1 MHSYQHVMHSGSYNI
16 IANSCVLPAGPA
28 DPCLPKNSLR
38 YTLLFFFS
46 FLTLAANAQQLSSR
60 ERKKLITELEKAYDM
75 DQQVR
80 TAFNK
85 CITDHGGSDPCM
97 ELRRQLERQDSI
109 NQEVVFPVLDKYGWI
124 PVRLIS
130 KKANSAF
137 FYVLQHAQAAAQ
149 IKYASF
155 VDTAFKR
162 KEISPVEY
170 AYFVDRLRSKQG
182 KAQLYG
188 TQTVSDNLGNTY
200 PYPIENWT
208 RADSLRKLIGAEP
221 LDEYL
226 PNSGLRYHHLPKLD
240 FSKYCLLI
248 GHIWTQNNQPADS
261 VKVSIGTEQIG
272 ATDAN
277 GFFMIAIEKDKAVN
291 AKVTLEKPGFKT
303 SYYPIKGNMDF
314 YDIYAMLR

>member
-1 MHSYQHVMHSGSYNI
+1 MHLYRHVIRSGRYNI
-16 IANSCVLPAGPA
+16 ITNFGVLPALPA
-28 DPCLPKNSLR
+28 DSRLPKNFKQ
-38 YTLLFFFS
+38 YIILFLFS
-46 FLTLAANAQQLSSR
+46 FLAMASNAQQLSSR
-60 ERKKLITELEKAYDM
+60 DRKMLTAELEKAFDL

-80 TAFNK
+80 KEFNK
-85 CITDHGGSDPCM
+85 CITDHGGANPCT
-97 ELRRQLERQDSI
+97 ELRQQLERQDSI
-109 NQEVVFPVLDKYGWI
+109 NQQVVFPILDKYGWI

-137 FYVLQHAQAAAQ
+137 FYVIQHAQVEPQ
-149 IKYASF
+149 IKYAHL

-188 TQTVSDNLGNTY
+188 TQTVTDNLGNTY

-208 RADSLRKLIGAEP
+208 VADSLRKLIGAEP

-226 PNSGLRYHHLPKLD
+226 PSSGLRYHQLPKLD

-248 GHIWTQNNQPADS
+248 GHIWSQKNQPVDS
-261 VKVSIGTEQIG
+261 VKVAIGTEQIG
-272 ATDAN
+272 LTDAN
-277 GFFMIAIEKDKAVN
+277 GFFMIAIEKNKVVG
-291 AKVTLEKPGFKT
+291 AKLTLEKTGFKNA
-303 SYYPIKGNMDF
+303 YYPIKGEMDF